1 LHRIAPQCPVLLAA
15 NSTIEISLDA
25 LAQTG
30 IVEVLRRPVANTELA
45 AILARCLH
53 SAGALRR

>member
-1 LHRIAPQCPVLLAA
+1 VLLAA

-30 IVEVLRRPVANTELA
+30 IVEVLRRPLANTELA

-53 SAGALRR
+53 SPGALRR